1 MFILNRVIL
10 KGLVVKGW
18 GNCGIEKGEYLFK
31 LWFDVCYINLLCL
44 YRLFFFLNGGRF
56 W

>member
-31 LWFDVCYINLLCL
+31 LWFDMYVL
-44 YRLFFFLNGGRF
+44 YKFIMFI
-56 W
+56 